1 MDDCIEACCFMCF
14 SSTDW
19 CCFNQPCGLRGFRSP
34 EYDEVGNGP
43 RGVRGKGKDA
53 DAGDQMNR
61 QPARAQGMLVDRKGG
76 LAAGA
81 QPPVVGRTSDQ
92 ISRPSVAFDNLLC
105 DITLQNLILRTYFW
119 VLVSCYLRLHG
130 QALRLFH
137 DPDMTAMICDDPSST
152 SEYLLNM

>member
-1 MDDCIEACCFMCF
+1 MDDCIEACCTDRLGVATRRALITRPAGFMCF

-92 ISRPSVAFDNLLC
+92 ISRPSVAFEFISLGP
-105 DITLQNLILRTYFW
+105 T
-119 VLVSCYLRLHG
+119 VSVPGAIPVSRGLPEGTCTRLG
-130 QALRLFH
+130 AR
-137 DPDMTAMICDDPSST
+137 ASV
-152 SEYLLNM
+152 